1 MNKHIDNER
10 GIALLMA
17 IIAIVVV
24 GGLLIGVANTARL
37 ESRQAQNTGAMAA
50 DPSKETSLSSRTL
63 SRTNVREL

>member
-24 GGLLIGVANTARL
+24 GGLLIGVATSARL
-37 ESRQAQNTGAMAA
+37 ENRQAQNTGA
-50 DPSKETSLSSRTL
+50 
-63 SRTNVREL
+63 

>member
-24 GGLLIGVANTARL
+24 GGLLIGVANSARL
-37 ESRQAQNTGAMAA
+37 ENRQAQNTGAMVQALSVSELGLNETIA
-50 DPSKETSLSSRTL
+50 DFKSGG
-63 SRTNVREL
+63 